1 MNPTRLVSRS
11 SAGLR
16 LPRRGSLQEARL
28 PKLSLA
34 SDSRD
39 LCIQHGASR
48 RKSIAV
54 DVVHPKS
61 LSKPIPLPCTH
72 ISRTSSEMQ
81 LTEDMALAE
90 FREMCM
96 FHRLVVGMKER
107 QQALEQNMTSC
118 HDIYRKDFSQG
129 FHRHVRRLSSANRF
143 PTTTN
148 TCNEEW
154 ESPEF
159 AEEPSRSAYLVDVL
173 QRATE
178 IADFP
183 TEKSKRRQQLRRRS
197 SVVSAEGIFILDL

>member
-1 MNPTRLVSRS
+1 MSPTRLVSRS

-16 LPRRGSLQEARL
+16 LPRRGSLQAERL

-34 SDSRD
+34 SDSRGS
-39 LCIQHGASR
+39 CIQHGASR

-72 ISRTSSEMQ
+72 ISRTTSELQ
-81 LTEDMALAE
+81 LTEEMALAE

-96 FHRLVVGMKER
+96 YHRLVEGMKER
-107 QQALEQNMTSC
+107 QQALKQNVTSC
-118 HDIYRKDFSQG
+118 HEVYRKDLSQVSNS
-129 FHRHVRRLSSANRF
+129 HVRRLSLAKHF

-159 AEEPSRSAYLVDVL
+159 ADESSRSASLIDVL
-173 QRATE
+173 QRASE

-183 TEKSKRRQQLRRRS
+183 NEKSTRRQQLRRRS
-197 SVVSAEGIFILDL
+197 SVASEGIFILDL

>member
-11 SAGLR
+11 SAGQR
-16 LPRRGSLQEARL
+16 LPRRGSLQAERL

-34 SDSRD
+34 SDSRGS
-39 LCIQHGASR
+39 CIQHGASR

-61 LSKPIPLPCTH
+61 LSKPIPLPCAH

-107 QQALEQNMTSC
+107 QQALEHNMTSC
-118 HDIYRKDFSQG
+118 HDIHRKDFSQG
-129 FHRHVRRLSSANRF
+129 SNRHVRRLSPANYF
-143 PTTTN
+143 PTATN

-159 AEEPSRSAYLVDVL
+159 AEESSRSAYLVDVL

-183 TEKSKRRQQLRRRS
+183 TEKSNRRQQLRRRS
-197 SVVSAEGIFILDL
+197 SVASAEGIFILDL